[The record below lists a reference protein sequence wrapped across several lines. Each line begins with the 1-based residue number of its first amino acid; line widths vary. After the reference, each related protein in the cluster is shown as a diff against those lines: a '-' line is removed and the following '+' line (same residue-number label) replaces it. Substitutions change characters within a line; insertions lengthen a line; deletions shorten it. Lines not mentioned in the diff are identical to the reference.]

1 MQESK
6 IKDLTPILRNP
17 NYFNNLNALENSS
30 GNLQLSLRRSK
41 SNFRNLALIAAH
53 RGDTERPE
61 NNMKQLCCICMISI
75 NVLLI
80 QGCGSPFYMGQ
91 HPSTWYRESA
101 SDIPQNIASLEKI
114 AIRPSNIRPRLIVDR
129 DHEGPTGDEVVL
141 GTLAGIDFAGEMVSE
156 DASGVLLLPI
166 VLPLAMV
173 AGAISGSMRAEIMEA
188 QKESADQLL
197 KFEHLPIPSEVM
209 AEQVQ
214 SYFAE
219 APVIDSVLI
228 TAADPAPDD
237 VDAIMTIEVQSLHI
251 GITGHDASMTLTAVA
266 ELRGKD
272 RSTISNRRVFN
283 YTVKN
288 TVTEWV
294 VNDSERWNEFV
305 NDAIHYFA
313 TRISEE
319 LFQKIRV
326 RHVLRPIDTDTRTHT
341 PMLAWELILLGGD
354 NYADWE
360 QPIEAEEA
368 RYTLEIYQADRLVYS
383 ANHIDGTRHTVQ
395 KPLPACT
402 SFRWSVPPIYPMGN
416 KTRAGNWMRER
427 SFGLVI
433 AETVPHVTLARNQRK
448 HYPKFKTPCRAIK

>member
-1 MQESK
+1 
-6 IKDLTPILRNP
+6 
-17 NYFNNLNALENSS
+17 
-30 GNLQLSLRRSK
+30 
-41 SNFRNLALIAAH
+41 
-53 RGDTERPE
+53 
-61 NNMKQLCCICMISI
+61 MKQWCFIGMISI
-75 NVLLI
+75 SALLI

-114 AIRPSNIRPRLIVDR
+114 AIRPSNIAPRLIVDR
-129 DHEGPTGDEVVL
+129 DHDGPTGDEVAL
-141 GTLAGIDFAGEMVSE
+141 GTLAGIDIVGEMVSE

-197 KFEHLPIPSEVM
+197 KFEHLPLPSEVM

-214 SYFAE
+214 GYFAE

-228 TAADPAPDD
+228 NAADPAPDD

-251 GITGHDASMTLTAVA
+251 GITGYDASMTLEAVA
-266 ELRGKD
+266 ELRGID
-272 RSTISNRRVFN
+272 RSTSSKRRVFN
-283 YTVKN
+283 YTVHN

-294 VNDSERWNEFV
+294 ANDSERWNEFV
-305 NDAIHYFA
+305 TDALHYFA

-319 LFQKIRV
+319 FFQKIRV
-326 RHVLRPIDTDTRTHT
+326 RHVLRPIDTDTRNLT

-354 NYADWE
+354 NYTEWE
-360 QPIEAEEA
+360 QPIEAEQA

-395 KPLPACT
+395 KPLPACK
-402 SFRWSVPPIYPMGN
+402 SFHWSVQPIYPMGN
-416 KTRAGNWMRER
+416 KTRAGNWMREP
-427 SFGLVI
+427 SFWLI
-433 AETVPHVTLARNQRK
+433 MLEAVPNAALARNQRK
-448 HYPKFKTPCRAIK
+448 HYPKFKTPCRTTKYE